1 MPWAIYPIL
10 TIDKNKFRFPK
21 WVGSCGRKAFL
32 QAVLLW
38 LFPVGLEH
46 KMNYGIFYFP
56 LKKQITNQ

>member
-10 TIDKNKFRFPK
+10 TIFFS
-21 WVGSCGRKAFL
+21 WVGSCGQKAFL

-46 KMNYGIFYFP
+46 KMNYMLFFI
-56 LKKQITNQ
+56 L